1 MNELLV
7 YNRPKS
13 HVSEAIRTLRTNLE
27 FTFVGNEK
35 NVILI
40 TSSMPGEGKSFV
52 SANLAASFSMIYCKT
67 ILIDAD
73 MRKGRQHK
81 IFNLDKDKGLSSL
94 LLEDVKKY
102 SKYICKTEI
111 ENLDVIPSGIVPPN
125 PSELLGSEKTKELLE
140 LLKEKYDLI
149 IIDCPPINAVTDALV
164 LTKFADEVVL
174 VSAYKIT
181 PIDLLEQSK
190 KALENSGAKIAGV
203 IVNKLEN
210 KKDHYYYGKYYN

>member
-27 FTFVGNEK
+27 FTFVCNEK

-40 TSSMPGEGKSFV
+40 TSSMPGEGKSFI
-52 SANLAASFSMIYCKT
+52 SANLAASFSMIDCKT
-67 ILIDAD
+67 IIIDAD

-111 ENLDVIPSGIVPPN
+111 ENLNVIKSGIVPPK
-125 PSELLGSEKTKELLE
+125 P
-140 LLKEKYDLI
+140 KYDLI

>member
-1 MNELLV
+1 MV
-7 YNRPKS
+7 RV
-13 HVSEAIRTLRTNLE
+13 VSLN
-27 FTFVGNEK
+27 
-35 NVILI
+35 IL
-40 TSSMPGEGKSFV
+40 K
-52 SANLAASFSMIYCKT
+52 
-67 ILIDAD
+67 
-73 MRKGRQHK
+73 
-81 IFNLDKDKGLSSL
+81 
-94 LLEDVKKY
+94 
-102 SKYICKTEI
+102 
-111 ENLDVIPSGIVPPN
+111 
-125 PSELLGSEKTKELLE
+125 

>member
-1 MNELLV
+1 
-7 YNRPKS
+7 
-13 HVSEAIRTLRTNLE
+13 
-27 FTFVGNEK
+27 
-35 NVILI
+35 
-40 TSSMPGEGKSFV
+40 MPGEGKSFI
-52 SANLAASFSMIYCKT
+52 SANLAASFSMIDCKT

>member
-52 SANLAASFSMIYCKT
+52 SANLAASFSMIDCKT

-111 ENLDVIPSGIVPPN
+111 KNLDVIPSGIVPPN

-181 PIDLLEQSK
+181 PIDLLEQRR
-190 KALENSGAKIAGV
+190 
-203 IVNKLEN
+203 KL
-210 KKDHYYYGKYYN
+210 

>member
-7 YNRPKS
+7 YNKPKS

-27 FTFVGNEK
+27 FTFVGKEK
-35 NVILI
+35 NIILV
-40 TSSMPGEGKSFV
+40 TSSMPGEGKSFI
-52 SANLAASFSMIYCKT
+52 SANLAASFSLIDCKT
-67 ILIDAD
+67 LIIDAD
-73 MRKGRQHK
+73 MRKGRQYK
-81 IFNLDKDKGLSSL
+81 IFNLEKDKGLSSL

-111 ENLDVIPSGIVPPN
+111 KNLDVLPSGIVPPN
-125 PSELLGSEKTKELLE
+125 PSELLGSEKNKELLD
-140 LLKEKYDLI
+140 LLQEKYDLI

-164 LTKFADEVVL
+164 LTKYVTEVIL

-190 KALENSGAKIAGV
+190 KLLENSGAKIAGV
-203 IVNKLEN
+203 VVNKLEN

>member
-1 MNELLV
+1 MREALKSNILELLPELKKALGKV
-7 YNRPKS
+7 KF
-13 HVSEAIRTLRTNLE
+13 ADNLDYDQFNVE
-27 FTFVGNEK
+27 GNKIYLSKDLKEQDK
-35 NVILI
+35 CV
-40 TSSMPGEGKSFV
+40 V
-52 SANLAASFSMIYCKT
+52 LAV
-67 ILIDAD
+67 
-73 MRKGRQHK
+73 
-81 IFNLDKDKGLSSL
+81 DKDKGLSSL

-125 PSELLGSEKTKELLE
+125 PSELLGSEKTKEFLE

-174 VSAYKIT
+174 VSAYKLT